1 LDGAGQSYRK
11 ERPPLMSFKSLNVQD
26 AAKSIHKGVMII
38 DVREQDE
45 FDQAH
50 LENAIL
56 VPLSTVSAE
65 KINELNPTNKTI
77 LIHCRSGKRSKVA
90 ANVLLSQ
97 GYSGE
102 ILELDEGINAWIESD
117 QPVISN
123 I

>member
-1 LDGAGQSYRK
+1 
-11 ERPPLMSFKSLNVQD
+11 
-26 AAKSIHKGVMII
+26 MIV

>member
-1 LDGAGQSYRK
+1 
-11 ERPPLMSFKSLNVQD
+11 MNFKSLSVQD
-26 AAKSIHKGVMII
+26 AVQSISNDVMII

-56 VPLSTVSAE
+56 VPLSSVSAE

>member
-1 LDGAGQSYRK
+1 MG
-11 ERPPLMSFKSLNVQD
+11 FKSLSVQD
-26 AAKSIHKGVMII
+26 AAQSISNDVMIV

-56 VPLSTVSAE
+56 VPLSSVSAE

-90 ANVLLSQ
+90 ANVLISQ

-123 I
+123 L

>member
-1 LDGAGQSYRK
+1 MDGAGQSYRK

-97 GYSGE
+97 GYLGE

>member
-1 LDGAGQSYRK
+1 MG
-11 ERPPLMSFKSLNVQD
+11 FKSLSVEDTAQ
-26 AAKSIHKGVMII
+26 SIKDGSIII

-45 FDQAH
+45 YDQAH

-56 VPLSTVSAE
+56 VPLSTVSVE
-65 KINELNPTNKTI
+65 KINEINPTNKTI

-102 ILELDEGINAWIESD
+102 ILELNEGINAWIESD

>member
-1 LDGAGQSYRK
+1 MG
-11 ERPPLMSFKSLNVQD
+11 FKSLSVEE
-26 AAKSIHKGVMII
+26 AVKSIENGALII

-56 VPLSTVSAE
+56 VPLSTMSAA

-77 LIHCRSGKRSKVA
+77 LIHCFSGKRSKIA

-97 GYSGE
+97 CYSGE
-102 ILELDEGINAWIESD
+102 IIELEEGINAWIESD

>member
-1 LDGAGQSYRK
+1 MDGAGQSYRK

-26 AAKSIHKGVMII
+26 AAKSIHKGVMIV

-50 LENAIL
+50 LENATL

>member
-1 LDGAGQSYRK
+1 MG
-11 ERPPLMSFKSLNVQD
+11 FKSLSVEDTVQ
-26 AAKSIHKGVMII
+26 SIKDGLIII

-45 FDQAH
+45 YDQAH

-56 VPLSTVSAE
+56 VPLSTVTAE

>member
-1 LDGAGQSYRK
+1 
-11 ERPPLMSFKSLNVQD
+11 MSFKSLNVQD

-77 LIHCRSGKRSKVA
+77 LIHCKSGKRSKVA

>member
-1 LDGAGQSYRK
+1 
-11 ERPPLMSFKSLNVQD
+11 MSFKSLNVQD
-26 AAKSIHKGVMII
+26 AAQSSHKGVMIV

>member
-1 LDGAGQSYRK
+1 MG
-11 ERPPLMSFKSLNVQD
+11 FKSLSVEDTAQ
-26 AAKSIHKGVMII
+26 SIEDGSIII

-45 FDQAH
+45 YDQAH

-65 KINELNPTNKTI
+65 KINEINPTNKTI

>member
-1 LDGAGQSYRK
+1 MG
-11 ERPPLMSFKSLNVQD
+11 FKSLSVEDTAQ
-26 AAKSIHKGVMII
+26 SIKDGLIII

-45 FDQAH
+45 YDQAH

-102 ILELDEGINAWIESD
+102 ILELDEGINAWIESE

>member
-1 LDGAGQSYRK
+1 MG
-11 ERPPLMSFKSLNVQD
+11 FKSLSVEDTAQ
-26 AAKSIHKGVMII
+26 SIKDDLIII

-45 FDQAH
+45 YDQAH

>member
-1 LDGAGQSYRK
+1 MG
-11 ERPPLMSFKSLNVQD
+11 FKSLSVEDTAQ
-26 AAKSIHKGVMII
+26 SIKDGLIII

-45 FDQAH
+45 YDQAH

-90 ANVLLSQ
+90 ANVLISQ

-102 ILELDEGINAWIESD
+102 ILELDEGINAWIESE

>member
-1 LDGAGQSYRK
+1 MG
-11 ERPPLMSFKSLNVQD
+11 FKSLSVEDTAQ
-26 AAKSIHKGVMII
+26 SIKDDLIII

-45 FDQAH
+45 YDQAH

-56 VPLSTVSAE
+56 VPLSTVTAE

-102 ILELDEGINAWIESD
+102 ILELDEGINAWIESE
-117 QPVISN
+117 QPVISK

>member
-1 LDGAGQSYRK
+1 MG
-11 ERPPLMSFKSLNVQD
+11 FKSLSVEDTAQ
-26 AAKSIHKGVMII
+26 SIKDDLIII

-45 FDQAH
+45 YDQAH

-56 VPLSTVSAE
+56 VPLSTVTAE

-102 ILELDEGINAWIESD
+102 ILELDEGINAWIESE

>member
-1 LDGAGQSYRK
+1 MG
-11 ERPPLMSFKSLNVQD
+11 FKSLSVEDTAQ
-26 AAKSIHKGVMII
+26 SIKDGLIII

-45 FDQAH
+45 YDQAH

-117 QPVISN
+117 QPVTSN

>member
-1 LDGAGQSYRK
+1 MG
-11 ERPPLMSFKSLNVQD
+11 FKSLSVEDTAQ
-26 AAKSIHKGVMII
+26 SIKDGLIII

-45 FDQAH
+45 YDLAH

-102 ILELDEGINAWIESD
+102 ILELDEGINAWIESE

>member
-1 LDGAGQSYRK
+1 MG
-11 ERPPLMSFKSLNVQD
+11 FKSLSVEDTAQ
-26 AAKSIHKGVMII
+26 SIKDDLIII

-45 FDQAH
+45 YDQAH

-65 KINELNPTNKTI
+65 KINEINPTNKTI

>member
-1 LDGAGQSYRK
+1 
-11 ERPPLMSFKSLNVQD
+11 MSFKSLSVQD
-26 AAKSIHKGVMII
+26 AVHSISNGAMIV

-56 VPLSTVSAE
+56 VPLSSVSAE
-65 KINELNPTNKTI
+65 KINELNPANKTI
-77 LIHCRSGKRSKVA
+77 LIHCRLGKRSKVA
-90 ANVLLSQ
+90 ANVLISQ

>member
-1 LDGAGQSYRK
+1 MG
-11 ERPPLMSFKSLNVQD
+11 FKSLSVEDTAQ
-26 AAKSIHKGVMII
+26 SIKDGLIII

-45 FDQAH
+45 YDLAH

-90 ANVLLSQ
+90 ANVLISQ

-102 ILELDEGINAWIESD
+102 ILELDEGINAWIESE

>member
-1 LDGAGQSYRK
+1 
-11 ERPPLMSFKSLNVQD
+11 
-26 AAKSIHKGVMII
+26 MIV

-102 ILELDEGINAWIESD
+102 ILELDEGINAWIESE

>member
-1 LDGAGQSYRK
+1 MA
-11 ERPPLMSFKSLNVQD
+11 FKSLNVQD
-26 AAKSIHKGVMII
+26 AAQSVNKGVMIV

>member
-1 LDGAGQSYRK
+1 
-11 ERPPLMSFKSLNVQD
+11 
-26 AAKSIHKGVMII
+26 MII

>member
-1 LDGAGQSYRK
+1 MG
-11 ERPPLMSFKSLNVQD
+11 FKSLSVEDTAQ
-26 AAKSIHKGVMII
+26 SIKDDLIII

-45 FDQAH
+45 YDQAH

-90 ANVLLSQ
+90 ANVLISQ

-102 ILELDEGINAWIESD
+102 ILELDEGINAWIESE
-117 QPVISN
+117 QPVISK

>member
-1 LDGAGQSYRK
+1 DSTGQSYRK
-11 ERPPLMSFKSLNVQD
+11 ERPSLMAFKSLNVQD
-26 AAKSIHKGVMII
+26 AAQSVNKGVMIV

-102 ILELDEGINAWIESD
+102 ILELDEGINAWIESE

>member
-1 LDGAGQSYRK
+1 MG
-11 ERPPLMSFKSLNVQD
+11 FKSLSVQD
-26 AAKSIHKGVMII
+26 AAQSISNGAMIV

-56 VPLSTVSAE
+56 VPLSSVSAE
-65 KINELNPTNKTI
+65 KINELNPANKTI
-77 LIHCRSGKRSKVA
+77 LIHCMSGKRSKVA
-90 ANVLLSQ
+90 ANVLISQ

>member
-1 LDGAGQSYRK
+1 MG
-11 ERPPLMSFKSLNVQD
+11 FKSLNVEDTAQ
-26 AAKSIHKGVMII
+26 SIKDDLIII

-45 FDQAH
+45 YDQAH

>member
-1 LDGAGQSYRK
+1 
-11 ERPPLMSFKSLNVQD
+11 
-26 AAKSIHKGVMII
+26 
-38 DVREQDE
+38 
-45 FDQAH
+45 
-50 LENAIL
+50 
-56 VPLSTVSAE
+56 VSAE

-102 ILELDEGINAWIESD
+102 ILELDEGINAWIESE

>member
-1 LDGAGQSYRK
+1 MG
-11 ERPPLMSFKSLNVQD
+11 FKSLSVQD
-26 AAKSIHKGVMII
+26 AAQSISNGAMIV

-56 VPLSTVSAE
+56 VPLSSVSAE
-65 KINELNPTNKTI
+65 KINELNPANKTI

-90 ANVLLSQ
+90 ANVLISQ

-102 ILELDEGINAWIESD
+102 ILELDEGINAWIESE

>member
-1 LDGAGQSYRK
+1 
-11 ERPPLMSFKSLNVQD
+11 MSFKSLNVQD
-26 AAKSIHKGVMII
+26 AAQSVNKGVMIV

-102 ILELDEGINAWIESD
+102 ILELDEGINAWIESE